1 MFKNDL
7 KYRERKRFKYIG
19 MLIGIILFWL
29 IGWFGLPLIKK
40 FTNSLYDRTGLEKVS
55 TEQFGDARILDVLTE
70 DVMIVSYDF

>member
-55 TEQFGDARILDVLTE
+55 TE
-70 DVMIVSYDF
+70 